1 MAVTVSKFNKL
12 MEHVGKGIIKF
23 NTDTFKA
30 ILVNGYTFDPTDD
43 AITDIGPVEI
53 TAGNGYT
60 TGGITLT
67 GLAYA
72 YNVTNNN
79 VKWSANNV
87 VWTATGGSIGPAT
100 GAIIVDTTANKVVMY
115 IDFGGS
121 QTATDA
127 SEFKLMFNS
136 NGILTIA

>member
-1 MAVTVSKFNKL
+1 MAITVQHYNKI
-12 MEHVGKGIIKF
+12 MEHAGKAVVNF
-23 NTDTFKA
+23 SSDTFKA

-53 TAGNGYT
+53 PAGNGYT
-60 TGGITLT
+60 TGGVTLT
-67 GLAYA
+67 GVSYA
-72 YNVTNNN
+72 YNGTNNN

-87 VWTATGGSIGPAT
+87 VWTASGGSIGPAT

-115 IDFGGS
+115 IDFGAA

-127 SEFKLMFNS
+127 SEFKLIFNS
-136 NGILTIA
+136 AGILTIA